1 MYESGKSLFMEQG
14 LEVLLSHLLRAL
26 QKPQD
31 RNQFCQRGF
40 LHLSQALDGKTLAV
54 PNKLLNIHRRANS
67 PNTTSDTSEVLET
80 LAQVVLGARPECFL
94 QQTPQGAGSRELVP
108 NSLLSKR

>member
-1 MYESGKSLFMEQG
+1 MEQS

-54 PNKLLNIHRRANS
+54 PNNLLNIHRRANS
-67 PNTTSDTSEVLET
+67 PNTTSDTSEVLKPWLRCCYEPD
-80 LAQVVLGARPECFL
+80 LNVSPSKHLRVLV
-94 QQTPQGAGSRELVP
+94 AGSWCQIP
-108 NSLLSKR
+108 C

>member
-1 MYESGKSLFMEQG
+1 MYKSGKSLFMEQS

-54 PNKLLNIHRRANS
+54 PNNLLNIHRTANS
-67 PNTTSDTSEVLET
+67 PNTASDTSEVLET
-80 LAQVVLGARPECFL
+80 LAQV
-94 QQTPQGAGSRELVP
+94 
-108 NSLLSKR
+108 LL